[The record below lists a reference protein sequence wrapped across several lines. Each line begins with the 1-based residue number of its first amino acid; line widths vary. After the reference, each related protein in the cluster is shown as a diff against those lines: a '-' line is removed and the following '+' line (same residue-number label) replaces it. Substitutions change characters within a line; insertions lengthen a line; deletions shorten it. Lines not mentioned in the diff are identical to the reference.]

1 MEALAK
7 RDLGTTATTRNWR
20 TVVALADMTA

>member
-7 RDLGTTATTRNWR
+7 QDLGTTATTRNWR
-20 TVVALADMTA
+20 TVLALAEMTT